1 MNCPSCGSDDSKVID
16 SRPSDERSIRRRR
29 ECQRCQKRFT
39 TYEMIEVVPISVLK
53 KDGTL
58 EIFDPNKIIAGV
70 RRACYK
76 RPVNESQIAA
86 MVAEIEAELNNALRD
101 TVTSVEIGNMVME
114 KLRKRDEVSY
124 VRFASVYR
132 EFKDIET
139 FMEELRALLR
149 PTDNL

>member
-1 MNCPSCGSDDSKVID
+1 MS
-16 SRPSDERSIRRRR
+16 
-29 ECQRCQKRFT
+29 
-39 TYEMIEVVPISVLK
+39 VVK

-86 MVAEIEAELNNALRD
+86 MVTEIESELNNALRD

-114 KLRKRDEVSY
+114 KLRKIDEVSY

-149 PTDNL
+149 PTDN

>member
-1 MNCPSCGSDDSKVID
+1 MKCPVCGSSESKVID
-16 SRPSDERSIRRRR
+16 SRPSDERSIRRRS
-29 ECQRCQKRFT
+29 ECLQCQKRFT
-39 TYEMIEVVPISVLK
+39 TYEMIEAVPISVVK

-58 EIFDPNKIIAGV
+58 EIFDPNKIIGGV

-76 RPVNESQIAA
+76 RPITEEQIST
-86 MVAEIEAELNNALRD
+86 MVVEIETELSNALRD

-114 KLRKRDEVSY
+114 KLRRIDEVSY

-139 FMEELRALLR
+139 FMEELRVLLKR
-149 PTDNL
+149 

>member
-1 MNCPSCGSDDSKVID
+1 MKCPVCGSSESKVID

-29 ECQRCQKRFT
+29 ECLQCQKRFT
-39 TYEMIEVVPISVLK
+39 TYEMIEAVPISVVK

-58 EIFDPNKIIAGV
+58 EIFDPNKIIGGV

-76 RPVNESQIAA
+76 RPITEEQIST
-86 MVAEIEAELNNALRD
+86 MVIEIETELSNALRD

-114 KLRKRDEVSY
+114 KLRRIDEVSY

-139 FMEELRALLR
+139 FMEELRVLLKR
-149 PTDNL
+149 